1 MDMQAIT
8 DKYYELTNAICDVE
22 VTVVGEDGVERRAAY
37 GDLLVNG
44 TVVMCGDSMYAY
56 RNKYEYGPLDGWWDN
71 IDDGNQ
77 ANVYQVLY
85 WYLGAVSE
93 TLSVLFASRRSATN
107 SSARVEPQLS
117 K

>member
-22 VTVVGEDGVERRAAY
+22 VTIVGEDGVERRAAY

-44 TVVMCGDSMYAY
+44 TVVMCGGTLYAY
-56 RNKYEYGPLDGWWDN
+56 RNKWEYGPLDGWWDN
-71 IDDGNQ
+71 IDDGHQ

-85 WYLGAVSE
+85 WYHRGR
-93 TLSVLFASRRSATN
+93 SRRRHFPYCSPAGGPRLTE
-107 SSARVEPQLS
+107 AFQLNNG
-117 K
+117 

>member
-22 VTVVGEDGVERRAAY
+22 VTIVGEDGVERRVEY

-56 RNKYEYGPLDGWWDN
+56 RNKYE
-71 IDDGNQ
+71 
-77 ANVYQVLY
+77 
-85 WYLGAVSE
+85 
-93 TLSVLFASRRSATN
+93 
-107 SSARVEPQLS
+107 
-117 K
+117 

>member
-85 WYLGAVSE
+85 WYFGGGLGD
-93 TLSVLFASRRSATN
+93 FF
-107 SSARVEPQLS
+107 RVVRQPEVRD
-117 K
+117 

>member
-8 DKYYELTNAICDVE
+8 DKYYELTRAICDVE
-22 VTVVGEDGVERRAAY
+22 VTIVGEDGVERRVEY

-56 RNKYEYGPLDGWWDN
+56 RNKYECGPLDGWWDN
-71 IDDGNQ
+71 IDDGHQ

-85 WYLGAVSE
+85 WYHRGVLGGGAFRIVRQPE
-93 TLSVLFASRRSATN
+93 VRD
-107 SSARVEPQLS
+107 
-117 K
+117 